1 MNGQMGIMIKI
12 SPQKL
17 LGVVSVLALMVG
29 VNSARAGFE
38 WRGPVTPP
46 VPAQEASRA
55 EDMQDLAPITGDLP
69 VIEWNENDMPVEKV
83 APVEV
88 APVPVVET
96 VPVETAPVQTV
107 PPAPVAEILP
117 VLKDEG
123 DVISG
128 FGSEMPLVIAL
139 QQIVPPGHRFSF
151 AAGVNP
157 GMPVTWE
164 GGKGWKKV
172 LEEALAPRG
181 LAYVLEDNIVV
192 VGLRGEMPAPETE
205 PAPTPMAEKK
215 LTPDEEIVW
224 TEPVQEDTV
233 KPVDIRRRKP
243 AHLMHRQTTSEEP
256 AVSAVAQDAPVI
268 SKSEQIPTDMV
279 APVQAVQDEHKE
291 YIAAPPVPRS
301 APVTA
306 TEKPEDL
313 LARLRAKMGTSSVA
327 PAPAV
332 SAPPV
337 VTAAPIERVPEIVT
351 EAPVNLTTPPAEDLE
366 TARMAKPAPAPALTA
381 TILSE
386 KPQVQEPAPQM
397 VEPSWHAATGQTL
410 REVLKN
416 WSDVAG
422 VELYWSI
429 DYDYR
434 LSADVA
440 FGGNYDEAVGKLLDK
455 FSSARPQPYGQ
466 LHQDGASA
474 RVLVIKSY
482 DLR

>member
-1 MNGQMGIMIKI
+1 MIKI

-17 LGVVSVLALMVG
+17 LGAVSALALMATVTT
-29 VNSARAGFE
+29 AYAGFE

-46 VPAQEASRA
+46 VPTQEAPPT
-55 EDMQDLAPITGDLP
+55 EGMQDLAPITGDLP

-96 VPVETAPVQTV
+96 VPVETAPVQAV

-117 VLKDEG
+117 VAKDEG

-243 AHLMHRQTTSEEP
+243 AHLMHRQPAPEESVAP
-256 AVSAVAQDAPVI
+256 AVVENEVPIVEEAPVI
-268 SKSEQIPTDMV
+268 SKSEQIPTEMV
-279 APVQAVQDEHKE
+279 PPLQAAQDEHKE

-332 SAPPV
+332 SAPPA

-351 EAPVNLTTPPAEDLE
+351 EAPVNLTTPPAEDFE
-366 TARMAKPAPAPALTA
+366 TARVAKPAPAPALTA